1 MKYVGKHKIN
11 GKEIYKF
18 NNKHYYL
25 KGENFIKMEELTN
38 EEKQMLKIL
47 HEHGTEIKYSKQ
59 TEQLNIPVVS
69 GSCFWG
75 HKWTKWVQYTQQIR
89 TKFGDGNEIRQKR
102 YCVRCGKMQD
112 EWVS

>member
-47 HEHGTEIKYSKQ
+47 HEHGENLDISD
-59 TEQLNIPVVS
+59 VS